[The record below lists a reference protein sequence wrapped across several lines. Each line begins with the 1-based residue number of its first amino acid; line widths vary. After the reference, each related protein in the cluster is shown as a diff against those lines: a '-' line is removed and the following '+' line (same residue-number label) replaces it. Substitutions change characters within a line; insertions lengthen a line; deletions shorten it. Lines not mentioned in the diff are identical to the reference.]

1 MEAAGIYAQEAP
13 YLDRYVQL
21 GIASGRLLNLSFPR
35 SPDDKAEPT
44 HDLLNRI
51 QRYLEGTQD
60 SFTDVEVALTVPT
73 DQRAVLEALRNVPY
87 GEQVSVERLTAM
99 TPDRDPDSE
108 PDRELTRTA
117 LAENPVP
124 LVIADHRVRDGPSA
138 APPDVE
144 QKLRALENL

>member
-21 GIASGRLLNLSFPR
+21 GIASGKLINVTFPR
-35 SPDDKAEPT
+35 TPDENADPV
-44 HDLLNRI
+44 HDLLDRI
-51 QRYLEGTQD
+51 QRYLEGAED
-60 SFTDVEVALTVPT
+60 SFTDVEIALTVPT
-73 DQRAVLEALRNVPY
+73 DHRAVLEALRNIPY
-87 GEQVSVERLTAM
+87 GEQISVERLTAM
-99 TPDRDPDSE
+99 TPDRDPESE

-124 LVIADHRVRDGPSA
+124 IIIPDHRVRDGPSA

-144 QKLRALENL
+144 QKLRTLENL

>member
-21 GIASGRLLNLSFPR
+21 GIASGKLINVTFPR
-35 SPDDKAEPT
+35 TPDEHAEPV
-44 HDLLNRI
+44 HDLLDRI
-51 QRYLEGTQD
+51 QRYLEGAED
-60 SFTDVEVALTVPT
+60 SFTDVEIALTVPT
-73 DQRAVLEALRNVPY
+73 DHRAVLEALRNVPY
-87 GEQVSVERLTAM
+87 GEQISVERLTAM
-99 TPDRDPDSE
+99 TPDRDPESE

-124 LVIADHRVRDGPSA
+124 IIIPDHRVRDGPSA

-144 QKLRALENL
+144 QKLRTLENL